1 MGNLFGFFKNNN
13 LKCTKKSHTH
23 ITLYIFALKSL
34 CISLIWNAIKKNK
47 KYEIMD
53 QPIILVI
60 CLQVSSPFLQII
72 FYVFIRGLRT
82 NQYILWPQ
90 SNLPLAK
97 GEQIIDL
104 HILFDKTRDHKN
116 ISNQLVWHMALAQL
130 NDFERE
136 NGAPST

>member
-1 MGNLFGFFKNNN
+1 
-13 LKCTKKSHTH
+13 
-23 ITLYIFALKSL
+23 
-34 CISLIWNAIKKNK
+34 
-47 KYEIMD
+47 MD

-72 FYVFIRGLRT
+72 FYVFIKGLRT

-90 SNLPLAK
+90 SNLPLAR
-97 GEQIIDL
+97 GEQIIYL
-104 HILFDKTRDHKN
+104 QILFDKTRDHKN
-116 ISNQLVWHMALAQL
+116 ISNQLVCHMALAQL